1 MTEIPPAIRTEL
13 DALHAADERHDADIA
28 RLTADMVEI
37 RESLKC
43 TATKDDI
50 QALRSHISDAVNGI
64 LRDALNATPM
74 RQSVFWSA
82 IVAVA
87 TIGLYIMAIKHP

>member
-1 MTEIPPAIRTEL
+1 MTDIPPAIRSEL
-13 DALHAADERHDADIA
+13 DALHAADERHETDIA
-28 RLTADMVEI
+28 RLTADMAEI
-37 RESLKC
+37 RETLKH

-50 QALRSHISDAVNGI
+50 LGLRSHISDAVNGI

-74 RQSVFWSA
+74 KQSVFWSA

>member
-1 MTEIPPAIRTEL
+1 MTDIPPAIRDEL
-13 DALHAADERHDADIA
+13 DALHEADKRHDIA
-28 RLTADMVEI
+28 ISRLETDMAEI
-37 RESLKC
+37 RETLKH

-50 QALRSHISDAVNGI
+50 LGLRSHISDTVNGI

-74 RQSVFWSA
+74 KQSVFWSA